1 MQGNNEELLLLLL
14 RCCCCCTLATY
25 CESSPAT
32 WQIAATKYA
41 SQIKYNLRILKV
53 CLNCTGE
60 QQQQQLH
67 RQHAT
72 CNTLPAAATNLIN
85 NRQTGRISCTTLNST
100 INYRSGQP
108 AIIQI
113 ERLLS
118 LLMRHRHRRQ
128 QRQQRRQQH
137 ATSATCAWNYHML
150 ATRRDATRRI
160 TNRSN
165 YTHFV
170 AVHPVHLQHVAATA
184 AAAATAAINCNFH
197 ATFYWRKIYH
207 LPRLLP
213 QPGSGQIVGNS

>member
-14 RCCCCCTLATY
+14 RCCCCCCCTLATY

-60 QQQQQLH
+60 QQTQQQLH

-72 CNTLPAAATNLIN
+72 CNTLPAAATAAAATNLIN

-118 LLMRHRHRRQ
+118 LLMRHR

-137 ATSATCAWNYHML
+137 ATSATCA
-150 ATRRDATRRI
+150 
-160 TNRSN
+160 
-165 YTHFV
+165 
-170 AVHPVHLQHVAATA
+170 
-184 AAAATAAINCNFH
+184 
-197 ATFYWRKIYH
+197 
-207 LPRLLP
+207 
-213 QPGSGQIVGNS
+213 

>member
-1 MQGNNEELLLLLL
+1 MQGNNEELLLLL
-14 RCCCCCTLATY
+14 RCCCCCCCTLATY

-60 QQQQQLH
+60 QQTQQQQW
-67 RQHAT
+67 QHAT
-72 CNTLPAAATNLIN
+72 CKTLPAAAAATNLIN

-118 LLMRHRHRRQ
+118 LLMRHR
-128 QRQQRRQQH
+128 QRRQQH
-137 ATSATCAWNYHML
+137 ATSATCA
-150 ATRRDATRRI
+150 
-160 TNRSN
+160 
-165 YTHFV
+165 
-170 AVHPVHLQHVAATA
+170 
-184 AAAATAAINCNFH
+184 
-197 ATFYWRKIYH
+197 
-207 LPRLLP
+207 
-213 QPGSGQIVGNS
+213 

>member
-1 MQGNNEELLLLLL
+1 MQGNNEELLLLL
-14 RCCCCCTLATY
+14 CCCCCCCCWTLATY

-60 QQQQQLH
+60 QQQQQQQLH

-72 CNTLPAAATNLIN
+72 CNTLPAAATAAAATNLIN

-137 ATSATCAWNYHML
+137 ATSATCA
-150 ATRRDATRRI
+150 
-160 TNRSN
+160 
-165 YTHFV
+165 
-170 AVHPVHLQHVAATA
+170 
-184 AAAATAAINCNFH
+184 
-197 ATFYWRKIYH
+197 
-207 LPRLLP
+207 
-213 QPGSGQIVGNS
+213 